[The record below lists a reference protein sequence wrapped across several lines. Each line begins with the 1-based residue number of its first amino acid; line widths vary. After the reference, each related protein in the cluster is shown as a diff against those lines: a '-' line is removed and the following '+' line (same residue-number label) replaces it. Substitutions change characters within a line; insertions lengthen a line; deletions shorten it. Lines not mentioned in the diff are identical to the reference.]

1 MNIRT
6 CPHCNYKYSI
16 AEYVKQI
23 LFKFVLSEWDCKN
36 CHKKI
41 TFNFKRRVIVALAFG
56 GLFIVLSVLLS
67 IIKEAIGMTPLRW
80 IILLVIYLIGAIFIF
95 TFDTFKKLK

>member
-16 AEYVKQI
+16 AEYIKQV
-23 LFKFVLSEWDCKN
+23 LFKFVYSEWDCRN

-41 TFNFKRRVIVALAFG
+41 TFNSKRRMNVALTFG
-56 GLFIVLSVLLS
+56 GLYILLSALIS
-67 IIKEAIGMTPLRW
+67 IIKDTIGMSPVRW
-80 IILLVIYLIGAIFIF
+80 TILLAFYLIVSIFIF
-95 TFDTFKKLK
+95 TFDTFKKAD